1 VELTLRALIRFSD
14 CLIRE
19 KSTCFDGT
27 IDFSIPEVMGLS
39 GTID

>member
-1 VELTLRALIRFSD
+1 MELTLRAVVRFSD

-19 KSTCFDGT
+19 KSTGLDGP

>member
-1 VELTLRALIRFSD
+1 VELTLRALIRTSN

-19 KSTCFDGT
+19 KSTGLDGP